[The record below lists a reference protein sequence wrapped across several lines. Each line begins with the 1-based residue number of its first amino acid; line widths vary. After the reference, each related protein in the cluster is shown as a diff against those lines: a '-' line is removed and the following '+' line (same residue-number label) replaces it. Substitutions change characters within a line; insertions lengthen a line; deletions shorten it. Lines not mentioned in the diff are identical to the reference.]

1 MFFLII
7 PLFMVPLHNTRT
19 LTKTMTKKKKNKDA
33 LGPETPFDLDKHAS
47 CVLAMSLVSCN
58 PQLYQTIPTSKG
70 NSQIILF
77 F

>member
-19 LTKTMTKKKKNKDA
+19 LTKTMTKKKNNKDA

-58 PQLYQTIPTSKG
+58 PQLYQTIPTSKR